1 MRKNL
6 TCLVAMSLLAA
17 SPAWATL
24 GGTPTYAGVRSAPD
38 VRLMAA
44 GKSAAAPYTV
54 NTSTLANGTTI
65 REYLDAKGIVF
76 AVSWRGPRVG
86 SLETLLGSYFPA
98 WQKGLASAQTA
109 RGGGYGPVALR
120 EDDLVVESGGHM
132 GALTGR
138 AWLPRALPQGVS
150 TDQIQ

>member
-6 TCLVAMSLLAA
+6 TCLVTMSLLSA
-17 SPAWATL
+17 SPAWAAL
-24 GGTPTYAGVRSAPD
+24 GGTPTYAGVRSVPD

-44 GKSAAAPYTV
+44 GKSAVARYTV
-54 NTSTLANGTTI
+54 NTSTLANGATI

-76 AVSWRGPRVG
+76 ALSWRGPRVG

-98 WQKGLASAQTA
+98 WQKGLASAHAA

-138 AWLPRALPQGVS
+138 AWLPPALPQGFS
-150 TDQIQ
+150 TDEIQ